1 MTAQLTCNNKGV
13 NVLRL
18 QLEGEWPRELL
29 QLSAHGLSPER
40 PPQSLYTERFILL
53 ACFIFFIVLLAAFPL
68 IYYPFPLGMY
78 APQVQHCLGYCC
90 VS

>member
-1 MTAQLTCNNKGV
+1 M
-13 NVLRL
+13 LRL
-18 QLEGEWPRELL
+18 QLDGAWPLELL

-40 PPQSLYTERFILL
+40 PPSRCSQSLILL
-53 ACFIFFIVLLAAFPL
+53 AGFVLFIVLLATFPL
-68 IYYPFPLGMY
+68 IYYPFPLGMG